1 MEKLIRYKNI
11 VKSIIGEIASIR
23 AKHSGEIKTQ
33 TIMDDERGHYLL
45 YKNGWKD
52 QDRFY
57 GCFLHI
63 DISDDGKIWLNHD
76 GTDLIIAQMLL
87 DKGVPKEDIV
97 LAWNPPVMRV
107 DTGFAV
113 A

>member
-1 MEKLIRYKNI
+1 MEKLKKYKNI
-11 VKSIIGEIASIR
+11 IKEIIAEIVEIR
-23 AKHSGEIKTQ
+23 TQHSGQIKTQ
-33 TIMDDERGHYLL
+33 VIMDDERGHYLL

-63 DISDDGKIWLNHD
+63 DITEDAKIWLNHD
-76 GTDLIIAQMLL
+76 GTDLIIAQILL
-87 DKGVPKEDIV
+87 DKGVPREDIV
-97 LAWNPPVMRV
+97 LAWNPPIMRV